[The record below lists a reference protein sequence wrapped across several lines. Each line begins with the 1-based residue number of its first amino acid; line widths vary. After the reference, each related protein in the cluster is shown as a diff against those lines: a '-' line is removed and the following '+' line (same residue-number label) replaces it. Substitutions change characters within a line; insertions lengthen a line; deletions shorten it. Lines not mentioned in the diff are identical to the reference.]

1 MIIKSAKEP
10 IIFLY
15 VYQTI
20 RIVVV
25 PPWSLLILAA
35 FYCDTFFTIFTNVKC
50 LRLNDITKMVMFA
63 YFCVNNPTFYKTILF
78 ESKFSWREKK
88 EYIYK

>member
-1 MIIKSAKEP
+1 
-10 IIFLY
+10 
-15 VYQTI
+15 
-20 RIVVV
+20 
-25 PPWSLLILAA
+25 
-35 FYCDTFFTIFTNVKC
+35 
-50 LRLNDITKMVMFA
+50 MFA